1 MLPLNYAILK
11 IFEDASRDLCVYDV
25 MDALRGQYSKFKAFT
40 ESYVTEALM
49 SGQFNGLLDE
59 TSFEFDE
66 NKNLRV
72 YYRVNEEGK
81 KVIGK
86 YIKG

>member
-11 IFEDASRDLCVYDV
+11 IFENAPEALCVYDV
-25 MDALRGQYSKFKAFT
+25 MDALKEQYGNFRAFK

-59 TSFEFDE
+59 IAFEIDG
-66 NKNLRV
+66 NDNLRV
-72 YYRVNEEGK
+72 YYRANEEGK
-81 KVIGK
+81 KVIK
-86 YIKG
+86 RYIGG